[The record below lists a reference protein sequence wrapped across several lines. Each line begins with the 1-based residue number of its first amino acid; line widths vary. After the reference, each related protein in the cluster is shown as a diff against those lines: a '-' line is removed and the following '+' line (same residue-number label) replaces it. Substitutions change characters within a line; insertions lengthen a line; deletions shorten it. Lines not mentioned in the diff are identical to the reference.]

1 MILRSLINTP
11 HSQKEASNRSS
22 RGGLFFF
29 FGKLKSLLGF
39 IHMKKKSKVT
49 KIGIG
54 KVEEGSL
61 AVLVFICTYI

>member
-29 FGKLKSLLGF
+29 LGQ
-39 IHMKKKSKVT
+39 T
-49 KIGIG
+49 KIFAGFHSHEKKNQKSQKSG
-54 KVEEGSL
+54 
-61 AVLVFICTYI
+61 LVK

>member
-22 RGGLFFF
+22 RGGLFFL
-29 FGKLKSLLGF
+29 GKLKSLLGF